1 MKIAMPHLEGK
12 VNPHFGTS
20 REFVVVETEDGQ
32 IKGKKIIPNE
42 VMHNHGGLAMMLK
55 AEGAE
60 VVITGGIGRPMADAL
75 QRAGFEVITGASG
88 DVDKVAG
95 AYLSGNLVAGGV
107 SCDCGGHHGH

>member
-20 REFVVVETEDGQ
+20 REFIVVEAENGQ
-32 IKGKKIIPNE
+32 ITGKKIITNE

-75 QRAGFEVITGASG
+75 QRSGFKVITGAAG
-88 DVDKVAG
+88 DVEQVAG
-95 AYLSGNLVAGGV
+95 AYLSGSLVTGGV